1 MSGTLVV
8 PLSTRRATTHLAR
21 RLAGVLQGGDLVLLA
36 GPLGAGKTFLVRA
49 LCRALGLPARVRVT
63 SPTFSLVHEY
73 DTVPP
78 VVHADVYRLDGGRD
92 VQRLGLRDQRDD
104 GRLVLVEWGDPYGA
118 LLGGDALIVRLS
130 PDPRQAELESTGP
143 RSAEIL
149 HGLHG

>member
-1 MSGTLVV
+1 MSEVRVV
-8 PLSTRRATTHLAR
+8 PLPTRRSTTHIAR
-21 RLAGVLQGGDLVLLA
+21 DLAGVLRAGDLVLLG

-73 DTVPP
+73 DTTPP
-78 VVHADVYRLDGGRD
+78 VAHADVYRLDGAAD
-92 VQRLGLRDQRDD
+92 VQRLGLDDQRDN
-104 GRLVLVEWGDPYGA
+104 GRLLLVEWGEPYLA

-130 PDPRQAELESTGP
+130 LDPRQAELQSTGP

-149 HGLHG
+149 RGLRR

>member
-1 MSGTLVV
+1 MSDALLH
-8 PLSTRRATTHLAR
+8 PLPTRRSTTRLAR
-21 RLAGVLQGGDLVLLA
+21 RLAAELRGGDLVLLG

-73 DTVPP
+73 DTAPP
-78 VVHADVYRLDGGRD
+78 VTHADVYRLDGAKD
-92 VQRLGLRDQRDD
+92 VPGLGLFDQRDE
-104 GRLVLVEWGDPYGA
+104 GRLLLVEWGEPYLA

-130 PDPRQAELESTGP
+130 LDPRQAELHSTGS

-149 HGLHG
+149 CGLRE